1 MAHVAFDLDN
11 TLGFFEYT
19 NPFAYFWSQ
28 DFLENPEQSRP
39 NGDLKLSRA
48 LQSKLKRAQSNFVT
62 LLIQNRQLH
71 HLVLRPNLHA
81 MILPLL
87 KAKRD
92 RKLKTVI
99 LYSNTGVT
107 YSLQLAKELIERIYH
122 APGLFAL
129 SADHWHPLRTADH
142 PKGGPQP
149 YKYVEPKKTIT
160 TLQRLFRVA
169 AKHPKNKVIP
179 LKHIAF
185 IDDRQ
190 PKHELQ
196 EQEPG
201 GLTYIVPTSY
211 YPQATK
217 QEKKDLLLLAA
228 SAMDQAGLLHDPEY
242 LNSGFCH
249 RKIPYHFTKL
259 HEIHGFPDLF
269 HYVWGQIQ
277 HVHVPKEPW
286 RSDTMT
292 IQGSMTEF
300 LRQVE

>member
-11 TLGFFEYT
+11 TLGFFEFT
-19 NPFAYFWSQ
+19 NPLAYFWSQ
-28 DFLENPEQSRP
+28 EFLENPEQSRP
-39 NGDLKLSRA
+39 NAELTISKALKA
-48 LQSKLKRAQSNFVT
+48 KLKRAQSNFVT
-62 LLIQNRQLH
+62 LFLQNPHLH

-87 KAKRD
+87 KAKRN

-99 LYSNTGVT
+99 LYSNTSVT
-107 YSLQLAKELIERIYH
+107 NSLELAKEIIERMYN

-142 PKGGPQP
+142 PKGGIQP

-185 IDDRQ
+185 VDDRN

-196 EQEPG
+196 EQEAG

-211 YPQATK
+211 YPHANK
-217 QEKKDLLLLAA
+217 QEKKELLLLAA
-228 SAMDQAGLLHDPEY
+228 AAMDQVGLLKDPEY

-277 HVHVPKEPW
+277 QVRVPKEPW
-286 RSDTMT
+286 YPDTMT
-292 IQGSMTEF
+292 IQGTMTEF
-300 LRQVE
+300 LKQIE